1 MIPASQLADFFL
13 EAADTL
19 VDDFDV
25 VDFFQSLTD
34 HVALVSGAEATGLVL
49 VDHQGRVRFMAA
61 NNESG
66 RMLEL
71 YQIQASEGPCLDC
84 VKAGEP
90 VVNADLAHA
99 EGRWPVFAPL
109 AIAAGFKSVH
119 AFPMRLRDQ
128 TIGALNLFGSSDTRF
143 EPDDVRVVQ
152 ALADVATIAILQER
166 SVTRAE
172 ALAEQLQGALNS
184 RIAIEQAKGAL
195 ARANGVSTSEAFDLL
210 RSEARTSR
218 RRLFDVA
225 QSVLASLEHG
235 PEMPEDPEPQR
246 G

>member
-49 VDHQGRVRFMAA
+49 VDHQGRVRFMAS

-71 YQIQASEGPCLDC
+71 FQIQASEGPCLDC
-84 VKAGEP
+84 VTAGEP

-99 EGRWPVFAPL
+99 ADRWPVFAPL
-109 AIAAGFKSVH
+109 AIAAGFQSVH
-119 AFPMRLRDQ
+119 AFPMRLREQ

-143 EPDDVRVVQ
+143 EADDVRVVQ

-195 ARANGVSTSEAFDLL
+195 ARANGISTSEAFDLL
-210 RSEARTSR
+210 RTEARTSR

-225 QSVLASLEHG
+225 QSVLADLEHG
-235 PEMPEDPEPQR
+235 PGKEEDPEPQR

>member
-1 MIPASQLADFFL
+1 
-13 EAADTL
+13 
-19 VDDFDV
+19 
-25 VDFFQSLTD
+25 
-34 HVALVSGAEATGLVL
+34 
-49 VDHQGRVRFMAA
+49 MAA

-84 VKAGEP
+84 VTAGEP

-99 EGRWPVFAPL
+99 ADRWPVFAPL
-109 AIAAGFKSVH
+109 AIAAGFQSVH
-119 AFPMRLRDQ
+119 AFPMRVREQ
-128 TIGALNLFGSSDTRF
+128 TIGALNLFGSNDTRF

-235 PEMPEDPEPQR
+235 PGMEGDAERQR

>member
-1 MIPASQLADFFL
+1 MISVTQLADFFL

-25 VDFFQSLTD
+25 VDFFQSLTE
-34 HVALVSGAEATGLVL
+34 HAAAVSGAQAVGLVL
-49 VDHQGRVRFMAA
+49 TDHQGRVRFMAA

-66 RMLEL
+66 KMLEL
-71 YQIQASEGPCLDC
+71 FQIQASEGPCLDC
-84 VKAGEP
+84 VLTKAP

-99 EGRWPVFAPL
+99 GERWPTFAPR
-109 AIAAGFKSVH
+109 AIAAGFQSVH

-128 TIGALNLFGSSDTRF
+128 VIGALNLFGSADARF

-166 SVTRAE
+166 SVARAE

-195 ARANGVSTSEAFDLL
+195 ARANGISTTEAFELL
-210 RSEARTSR
+210 RTQARSSR
-218 RRLFDVA
+218 QRLSDVA
-225 QSVLASLEHG
+225 QAVLTGLE
-235 PEMPEDPEPQR
+235 R
-246 G
+246 RS